1 MLNGLE
7 ATDSRG
13 PRFGEADL
21 SNCEREQIHL
31 AASIQPH
38 GVLLVAREPDLV
50 IIQASANARSFLKL
64 PCEVLG
70 LSLASLGGNLAQR
83 VRTRLQDPIDKM
95 PIAVR
100 CQVAS
105 LDIEL
110 DGSLHRPASGG
121 LIIELEIAEPPQDLG
136 PFVHTALKSVS
147 LASSLPILAA
157 ATAKIFKHLSGY
169 DRVMVYQFDEEGH
182 GSVLSE
188 ERRPD
193 QESYLG
199 NRYPASD
206 IPQIARRLYERNR
219 IRVLSDVDYEPVP
232 LLTSA
237 AAEGEP
243 LDMSLC
249 SLRSMS
255 PIHRQYLKNMGVR
268 AALSTSLMVK
278 GKLWG
283 LVICHHECPRLV
295 SYPIRLV
302 CALLAEAIATRITAL
317 EGFVQAQAQAAVRHL
332 EELMVSAIATTGEW
346 EQALFDH
353 PRDLLEPLDACG
365 VALVRD
371 AMVLRAGV
379 VPPLTQLC
387 EIKTWLDEQS
397 EAPLYATSAL
407 VDDDPRFAN
416 IAPATAGMLAV
427 PLPAAQCEYL
437 IWFRPE
443 RVRTLTWA
451 GNPYE
456 GVKTATDTYQLSP
469 RASFAHWLEV
479 VKGKSLPWTLH
490 DFSVAIQ
497 IGNSVSDV
505 MQQVRSIRL
514 LITQQQVKHFVVG
527 LRLSEQPLLIADPA
541 EKIILLNKSFERL
554 LPRERYWDRFGD
566 ILRLFVDQS
575 GTNAGILQVLTHKRP
590 WRGEARLRA
599 PDSLERSFLLRIDPV
614 VSATTGMM
622 GYVMICN
629 DLSEYKAAE
638 LAQRQFEHSVL
649 AQGRILSRSLGQ
661 QSDGIFH
668 DLLASI
674 LGNAQLAAL
683 ENHSLLEVNQV
694 PMILDNLYASLTRT
708 TELLEHLLWYEESG
722 GPNSSSPNSS
732 H

>member
-7 ATDSRG
+7 ATYSRD

-64 PCEVLG
+64 SGEVLG

-95 PIAVR
+95 PVAVR

-136 PFVHTALKSVS
+136 TFVHAALKTVS
-147 LASSLPILAA
+147 LASSLPVLAA
-157 ATAKIFKHLSGY
+157 ATATIFKHLSGY

-283 LVICHHECPRLV
+283 LVICHHDSPRLV

-365 VALVRD
+365 VALVSD
-371 AMVLRAGV
+371 ARVLRAGE
-379 VPPLTQLC
+379 VPPLPQLC
-387 EIKTWLDEQS
+387 EIQTWLDQQI
-397 EAPLYATSAL
+397 EAPVYATSAL
-407 VDDDPRFAN
+407 ANDDPRFAD
-416 IAPATAGMLAV
+416 ITPAIAGMLAV
-427 PLPAAQCEYL
+427 PLPAVQCEYL

-456 GVKTATDTYQLSP
+456 AVKTATNTDQLSP

-554 LPRERYWDRFGD
+554 LPRERYWDRLGD
-566 ILRLFVDQS
+566 ILRLFVDPS
-575 GTNAGILQVLTHKRP
+575 GANGGILQVLTHKRP
-590 WRGEARLRA
+590 WRGEARLKA
-599 PDSLERSFLLRIDPV
+599 PDGLEHSFLLRIDPV

-629 DLSEYKAAE
+629 DLSEHKAAE
-638 LAQRQFEHSVL
+638 LAQRQFELSVH
-649 AQGRILSRSLGQ
+649 AQSKILSRSLGHQ
-661 QSDGIFH
+661 CDGIFN

-683 ENHSLLEVNQV
+683 ENRSLLEVNQV

-722 GPNSSSPNSS
+722 GTHPSSPTSS